1 MQALE
6 TDVLVIGWGKAGKT
20 LAGAL
25 GRAGQRVVMVE
36 QSDEMYGGT
45 CINIGCV
52 PTKALVHQAERR
64 REGDDPQ
71 AWFTDAVAFRDT
83 LIGKLR
89 AKNFEMLDVVDTVTA
104 LTGRATFVD
113 EHTVEVT
120 GGDDVLRVRADTI
133 IVNTGSVPVLPD
145 LPGLVDN
152 PVVYTSTTLQHVDP
166 LPAELVVV
174 GGGPIGLEF
183 AGMFARFG
191 SHVTVLDRGA
201 RLLMR
206 EDEDVAAAV
215 RGSLEEVGVTFV
227 QGAKVTAIDGAVVRH
242 EVDGEAREITAGA
255 VLVAVGRHP
264 ATDGLGLDAAGIEM
278 TEKGAI
284 AVDEHLRT
292 SRPHV
297 FAVGDVNGGPQ
308 FTYVSY
314 DDHRIVLDQLTGSGT
329 RTTGDRV
336 AVPTTTFLT
345 PPLGRVGVTE
355 AEAREQGRAVKVAA
369 KPVAAIA
376 AMPRPKIVGETH
388 GLIKFVVD
396 ADTDEVLGAALFC
409 IDAQELVNLVAL
421 AMRAGAT
428 ASQLR
433 DGIWTHPSSTESFNE
448 VLAGLA

>member
-1 MQALE
+1 ME
-6 TDVLVIGWGKAGKT
+6 TDVLVVGWGKAGKT

-52 PTKALVHQAERR
+52 PTKALVHQAEGR

-113 EHTVEVT
+113 EHIVEVT

-152 PVVYTSTTLQHVDP
+152 PVVHTSTTLQHVDP

-206 EDEDVAAAV
+206 EDEDVADAV

-227 QGAKVTAIDGAVVRH
+227 QGATVTAIGGAVVRH
-242 EVDGEAREITAGA
+242 EVDGEDREITADA
-255 VLVAVGRHP
+255 VLVAVGRRP
-264 ATDGLGLDAAGIEM
+264 ATDGLGLDAAGIEVS
-278 TEKGAI
+278 EKGAI

-314 DDHRIVLDQLTGSGT
+314 DDHRIVLDKLTGSGT

-355 AEAREQGRAVKVAA
+355 AEAREQGRAVQVAV

-421 AMRAGAT
+421 AMRAGVT

>member
-1 MQALE
+1 MQELE
-6 TDVLVIGWGKAGKT
+6 TDVLVVGWGKAGKT

-52 PTKALVHQAERR
+52 PTKALVHQAEGR

-89 AKNFEMLDVVDTVTA
+89 AKNYEMLDVVDTVTA

-113 EHTVEVT
+113 EHIVEVT

-152 PVVYTSTTLQHVDP
+152 PVVHTSTTLQHVHP

-206 EDEDVAAAV
+206 EDEDVADAV

-242 EVDGEAREITAGA
+242 EVDGEDREITADA
-255 VLVAVGRHP
+255 VLVAVGRRP
-264 ATDGLGLDAAGIEM
+264 ATDGLGLDAAGIDV

-355 AEAREQGRAVKVAA
+355 AEAREQGRTVQVAV

-421 AMRAGAT
+421 AMRAGVT